1 MKKTITSLVL
11 ALSLPLSAQVHVQS
25 RNLSLLLDA
34 QPGKKIECVYFGPAL
49 HKGDIPSVM
58 KSEKHV
64 DTYPAFGMTPTQEYA
79 FAATHADGSM
89 ATETV
94 VDKVEQ
100 TRDEAAGTTLTRVK
114 LKDKIYPFFVDVCY
128 LTYDDSDVIETWTE
142 FRHTERKP
150 VTLTRFASGYLPVR
164 RGNTWLS
171 HFTGNWGNEC
181 QLIQEPVTPGIKKI
195 TNPDGVRNGHNAH
208 AEVMFSLDGKPDE
221 RTGRTIGAA
230 LCYTGNYDV
239 TVNTDGTNYIKFF
252 AGIDP
257 ANSAYTLEKGENF
270 TTPVLAFTY
279 SDRGTSGVSRNFHKW
294 GRSHKMIH
302 GDKERKVLLNSW
314 EGIYF
319 DINEPVLKDMMHDIA
334 DMGGE
339 LFVLDDGWFGD
350 KYPRDNDKQ
359 GLGDWMIDRRKLP
372 NGIGNLIKTAD
383 SLGIKFGIWIEPEM
397 VNEKSELYAK
407 HPDWVIKA
415 PGRDIVYGR
424 GGGQM
429 VLDLGNPA
437 VQDHVFGVFD
447 NLMSEYPDIDYIK
460 WDANMSV
467 RNFGSQY
474 HDAAHQSRLYIDYH
488 RGLENVWKRI
498 RAKYPDVTIQ
508 ACAGGGGRVSWGVM
522 PYFDE
527 FWVSD
532 NTDPIQRIY
541 MQWGTSYFFPAMAMA
556 QHISASPCHSTYRT
570 SPFKYRVDVAMSGRL
585 GIELQPKQMT
595 ESEREFCKKAVET
608 YNQIRPIVQLGE
620 QYRLHSPFEEDGIAA
635 LMYVDEPKDHAVFFW
650 YKTEY
655 MHAHRYPRVPM
666 DGLDPNRMYRITE
679 LNRIDTKPLS
689 FEGKEYSGA
698 YLMANGLD
706 FPDRHVL
713 DAENHTDFQS
723 RILRLDA
730 VN

>member
-1 MKKTITSLVL
+1 MKKTLTWL
-11 ALSLPLSAQVHVQS
+11 ALAIALPLQAQVHVQS
-25 RNLSLLLDA
+25 QNLSLLLDA
-34 QPGKKIECVYFGPAL
+34 TPGKKIECVYFGPAL

-58 KSEKHV
+58 KTEKHV

-100 TRDEAAGTTLTRVK
+100 TRDEAARSTLTRVK
-114 LKDKIYPFFVDVCY
+114 MKDKIYPFFVDVCY

-142 FRHTERKP
+142 FSHGERKP
-150 VTLTRFASGYLPVR
+150 VTLTRFASGYLPLR

-221 RTGRTIGAA
+221 RNGRTIGAA

-239 TVNTDGTNYIKFF
+239 TVNTDGTNWIKFF

-257 ANSAYTLEKGENF
+257 TNSAYSLEKGETF
-270 TTPVLAFTY
+270 ATPVLAFTY

-294 GRSHKMIH
+294 GRRHKMIH
-302 GDKERKVLLNSW
+302 GDRERKVLLNSW

-319 DINEPVLKDMMHDIA
+319 DINEPVLKDMMGDIA
-334 DMGGE
+334 GMGGE

-350 KYPRDNDKQ
+350 KFPRDNDKQ

-397 VNEKSELYAK
+397 VNEKSELYAR

-437 VQDHVFGVFD
+437 VQEHVFGVFD
-447 NLMSEYPDIDYIK
+447 NLLSEYPAIDYIK

-488 RGLENVWKRI
+488 RGLEKVWKRI

-508 ACAGGGGRVSWGVM
+508 ACAGGGGRVNWGVM

-556 QHISASPCHSTYRT
+556 QHISASPCHATYRT

-595 ESEREFCKKAVET
+595 ADEREFCKKAVET
-608 YNQIRPIVQLGE
+608 YKQIRPTVQLGE
-620 QYRLHSPFEEDGIAA
+620 QYRLHSPYDGDGIAA

-655 MHAHRYPRVPM
+655 MHNHRYPRVPM
-666 DGLDPNRMYRITE
+666 DGLDPDRMYRITE
-679 LNRIDTKPLS
+679 LNRIDTKALP
-689 FEGKEYSGA
+689 FEGKEFSGA
-698 YLMANGLD
+698 WLMANGLD

-713 DAENHTDFQS
+713 DAANHTDFQS
-723 RILRLDA
+723 RVLRLDA
-730 VN
+730 VQ